1 MRILHI
7 IDTLGRGGAET
18 LLVNTIKDLPQY
30 HHTIC
35 YLGGAEDFLEDCQ
48 QFGDVFRLNFHGI
61 KDLFSGVRQLKKI
74 LKEQKIDL
82 IHSHLMTSTLLARS
96 VHGKT
101 PLVSTVHSML
111 SQDSFSKNKIALHLE
126 RLTYSRDDY
135 FIFVSQSAKDD
146 YKKFIKNLNIDRSPV
161 FHNYVED
168 TFINNLHQSDFAVSK
183 ILKLVAVGNLK
194 YAKNYDNLIRAF
206 THLKELPI
214 QLDIYG
220 VGELREDL
228 QKIITN
234 QQLNVTLKGRSEN
247 IVDVLQ
253 QYDAYLM
260 GSLHEGFG
268 IAAAEAMCL
277 GLPLVLSEIGP
288 LKEIAENRAVY
299 FNPRQ
304 PQDIAEQISWV
315 YHHWDEFMHISRD
328 NKAWATARYAKENYL
343 NKLTGL
349 YEQVLNNDR

>member
-35 YLGGAEDFLEDCQ
+35 YLGGAEDFLEDCK
-48 QFGDVFRLNFHGI
+48 QFGDVFRLDFHGI
-61 KDLFSGVRQLKKI
+61 KYLFSAVRQLKKI
-74 LKEQKIDL
+74 IKEQKIDL

-111 SQDSFSKNKIALHLE
+111 SQDSFRKSKMALHLE

-146 YKKFIKNLNIDRSPV
+146 YKKFIKNLNEDRSPV

-168 TFINNLHQSDFAVSK
+168 AFINKSYQSDFAVSK
-183 ILKLVAVGNLK
+183 ILKLAAVGNLK
-194 YAKNYDNLIRAF
+194 HAKNYENILHAF
-206 THLKELPI
+206 IQLKHLPI

-220 VGELREDL
+220 VGELWEGL
-228 QKIITN
+228 QKIITD

-260 GSLHEGFG
+260 GSLYEGCP
-268 IAAAEAMCL
+268 IAPMEAMCL

-299 FNPRQ
+299 FNPRE
-304 PQDIAEQISWV
+304 PENIAKQISWV
-315 YHHWDEFMHISRD
+315 YHHWDEFMDISRD
-328 NKAWATARYAKENYL
+328 NKDWASERYAKENYL
-343 NKLTGL
+343 SKLTGL
-349 YEQVLNNDR
+349 YKQVLNKDR